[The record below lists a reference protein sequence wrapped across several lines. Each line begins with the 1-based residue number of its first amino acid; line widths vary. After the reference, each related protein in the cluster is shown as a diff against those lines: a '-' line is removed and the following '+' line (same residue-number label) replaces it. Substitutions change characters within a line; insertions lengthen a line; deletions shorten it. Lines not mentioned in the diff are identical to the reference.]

1 MSDFQSYW
9 SNGRSGLILVTLLKY
24 FLGLEVEGGNFY
36 LQRKYDM
43 LEETNMKQDL
53 VVLNIK
59 RLPDKRVP
67 NYDPGRNNVV
77 ATK

>member
-1 MSDFQSYW
+1 
-9 SNGRSGLILVTLLKY
+9 
-24 FLGLEVEGGNFY
+24 
-36 LQRKYDM
+36 M